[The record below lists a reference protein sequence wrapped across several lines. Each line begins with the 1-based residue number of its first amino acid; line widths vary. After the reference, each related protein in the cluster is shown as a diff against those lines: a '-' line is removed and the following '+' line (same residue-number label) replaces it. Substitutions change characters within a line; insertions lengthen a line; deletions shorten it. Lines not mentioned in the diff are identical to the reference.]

1 MTPSLRLARA
11 LRAAALLLVA
21 VSVYAATHQPWLALP
36 GLYTAGV
43 LAWCAAREQ
52 AAHRRR
58 TVRARR
64 AEWLARPCTGPVAWP
79 EPCCAFWRNSG
90 GAVHGPDCARPAATR
105 VPLYA
110 DCCERW
116 WTSLGAQHDAAC
128 RRRSGAAGRDR
139 ARPAPQ

>member
-52 AAHRRR
+52 TEHRRR

-64 AEWLARPCTGPVAWP
+64 AEWLARPCTGPVARP

-90 GAVHGPDCARPAATR
+90 GAVHGPDCARPAAAR
-105 VPLYA
+105 VPLYE

-128 RRRSGAAGRDR
+128 RRRAGTAGRDR

>member
-21 VSVYAATHQPWLALP
+21 VSVCAATHEPWLALP

-52 AAHRRR
+52 AEHRRR

-79 EPCCAFWRNSG
+79 EPCCAFWRSSG
-90 GAVHGPDCARPAATR
+90 GAVHGPDCARPAAAR
-105 VPLYA
+105 VPLYE

-128 RRRSGAAGRDR
+128 RRRAGAAGRDR
-139 ARPAPQ
+139 ARPTPQ

>member
-21 VSVYAATHQPWLALP
+21 ASVYAATHEPWLALP

-52 AAHRRR
+52 AEHRRR

-90 GAVHGPDCARPAATR
+90 GAVHGPDCARPAAC
-105 VPLYA
+105 VPLYE

-128 RRRSGAAGRDR
+128 RRRAGAAGRDR
-139 ARPAPQ
+139 ARPTPQ

>member
-21 VSVYAATHQPWLALP
+21 ASVHAATHEPWLALP
-36 GLYTAGV
+36 GLYAAGV

-52 AAHRRR
+52 AEHRRR

-90 GAVHGPDCARPAATR
+90 GAVHGPDCARPAAAR
-105 VPLYA
+105 VPLYE

-128 RRRSGAAGRDR
+128 RRRAGAAGRDR
-139 ARPAPQ
+139 ARPTPQ